1 MKYPGIHQK
10 VWANDI
16 SLIDISTAPTLLLMD
31 QDIPDYLHQEKF
43 VEKSEKGFRF
53 TKEITDAIFFE
64 YHDILIDN
72 AIPPVDV
79 IIARDVLS
87 FFSYKNQLKLLS
99 EFGRVLKDDGVLFIG
114 MNERINEKGW
124 TSIGNKT
131 VSAYT
136 KEKA

>member
-1 MKYPGIHQK
+1 
-10 VWANDI
+10 
-16 SLIDISTAPTLLLMD
+16 
-31 QDIPDYLHQEKF
+31 
-43 VEKSEKGFRF
+43 
-53 TKEITDAIFFE
+53 
-64 YHDILIDN
+64 
-72 AIPPVDV
+72 
-79 IIARDVLS
+79 
-87 FFSYKNQLKLLS
+87 LKLLS